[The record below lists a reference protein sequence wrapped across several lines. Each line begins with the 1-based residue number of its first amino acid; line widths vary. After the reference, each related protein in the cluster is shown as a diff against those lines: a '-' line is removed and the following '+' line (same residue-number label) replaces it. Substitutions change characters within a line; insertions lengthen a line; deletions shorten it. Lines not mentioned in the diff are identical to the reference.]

1 MTKEADK
8 EDLVFAQKDDQN
20 IDDDAK
26 NNKLQMNHLQM
37 ANPKVCELFH
47 IRWMGK
53 L

>member
-26 NNKLQMNHLQM
+26 NNELQMNHLQM
-37 ANPKVCELFH
+37 ANPKVCECFILN
-47 IRWMGK
+47 
-53 L
+53 